1 MKKTWTLVASVLMAT
16 TTVWGQSD
24 LELAEFYYNEGS
36 YEQSKLYLD
45 QIWKKNKTKMVF
57 DMYYD
62 VLIALDNFEAAEKLV
77 KSRMRGKNTRA
88 NAYVELGQLYLHFG
102 REAQARSAFD
112 EAMERLQP
120 SRNSAIGL
128 ANAFLKLNE
137 LDLALE
143 VYTKAQAMG
152 VDNLD
157 YQLVDLEGRRGNY
170 DGMIDAALRLL
181 HTKPTYFRNIQNSFI
196 RNLRVLDNPELGVL
210 LKGKLITAARN
221 YPDDV
226 AYPELLV
233 WYFNQVR
240 DFGNAF
246 VHAKSLDLRGS
257 EDGNRI
263 VELAQTASR
272 NKDYDTAARCYAYVA
287 GKGRDNPYFF
297 TARAQSLRM
306 RMEPLLEAIP
316 SDTKAIAELT
326 IEYEQTLNDMGLTEK
341 TAGIAKDLAHAQAF
355 YLQSPTQAIELL
367 ESVLEIPGI
376 YNRMA
381 ALCKLELGDIL
392 VFQDNIWDASLLF
405 SQVELDFK
413 DDFFGHEAK
422 FRNARISYY
431 AGDFDWAQAQLD
443 ALKASTSKLISNDA
457 IDLSL
462 LITDNYAMDTISEP
476 MWLYAQAD
484 LLAEQHRYDQA
495 RSKLDSILAIWP
507 GHALE
512 DEILMTQGRM
522 ALEQGDVDT
531 ALVLFQ
537 EVVDLH
543 FDDILADDALFE
555 LGKLHEDVLADE
567 MAAADYYEQLLFDY
581 PNSLHAVEARR
592 RFRAMRGDDI
602 E

>member
-1 MKKTWTLVASVLMAT
+1 MKKSWILVASLFVAST
-16 TTVWGQSD
+16 ISWSQSD

-36 YEQSKLYLD
+36 YAQSKLYLD

-62 VLIALDNFEAAEKLV
+62 VLIALDNFDAAEKLV

-102 REAQARSAFD
+102 REAQAREAFD
-112 EAMERLQP
+112 EAMKRLQP
-120 SRNSAIGL
+120 NRNSAIGL

-143 VYTKAQAMG
+143 VYSKAQEIG
-152 VDNLD
+152 VGNLD

-181 HTKPTYFRNIQNSFI
+181 HSKPTYFRNIQNSFT
-196 RNLRVLDNPELGVL
+196 RNLRVLDNPELGTL
-210 LKGKLITAARN
+210 LKGKLIASARN
-221 YPDDV
+221 YPDDSV
-226 AYPELLV
+226 YPELLV
-233 WYFNQVR
+233 WYFNQVK
-240 DFGNAF
+240 DFANAF
-246 VHAKSLDLRGS
+246 IHAKSLDLRGKENGS
-257 EDGNRI
+257 RI
-263 VELAQTASR
+263 IELAQTASS
-272 NKDYDTAARCYAYVA
+272 NGDYETAALCYTYVA
-287 GKGRDNPYFF
+287 GKGRENAYFY
-297 TARAQSLRM
+297 TARTQSLRM
-306 RMEPLLEAIP
+306 RMEPLLNAVPNNTQAIEGL
-316 SDTKAIAELT
+316 AE
-326 IEYEQTLNDMGLTEK
+326 EYKQTLNDLGITTE

-355 YLQSPTQAIELL
+355 YLQLPDEAIATL
-367 ESVLEIPGI
+367 EAVLEIPAL
-376 YNRMA
+376 YDRMA

-476 MWLYAQAD
+476 MWLFAQAD
-484 LLAEQHRYDQA
+484 LLSTQHRYDQA
-495 RSKLDSILAIWP
+495 RTKLDSIVSIWP

-522 ALEQGDVDT
+522 ALEQGNVDT

-555 LGKLHEDVLADE
+555 LGKLYEDQLANAE
-567 MAAADYYEQLLFDY
+567 AASGYFEQLLFDY

-592 RFRAMRGDDI
+592 RYRAMRGDVI

>member
-1 MKKTWTLVASVLMAT
+1 MKKSWILVASLFVAST
-16 TTVWGQSD
+16 ASWSQSD
-24 LELAEFYYNEGS
+24 LELAEFYYNDGS
-36 YEQSKLYLD
+36 YAQSKLYLD

-62 VLIALDNFEAAEKLV
+62 VLVALDDFDAAEKLV

-102 REAQARSAFD
+102 REVQAREAFD
-112 EAMERLQP
+112 EAMKRLQP
-120 SRNSAIGL
+120 NRNSAIGL

-143 VYTKAQAMG
+143 VYSKAQEMG

-181 HTKPTYFRNIQNSFI
+181 HSKPTYFRNIQNSFT
-196 RNLRVLDNPELGVL
+196 RNLRVLDNPELGTL
-210 LKGKLITAARN
+210 LKGKLIASARN
-221 YPDDV
+221 YPDDSV
-226 AYPELLV
+226 YPELLV
-233 WYFNQVR
+233 WYFNQVK
-240 DFGNAF
+240 DFANAF
-246 VHAKSLDLRGS
+246 IHAKSLDLRGEENGS
-257 EDGNRI
+257 RLI
-263 VELAQTASR
+263 ELAQTASS
-272 NKDYDTAARCYAYVA
+272 NGDYETAARCYAYVA
-287 GKGRDNPYFF
+287 GKGRENAYFF
-297 TARAQSLRM
+297 TARTQSLRM
-306 RMEPLLEAIP
+306 RMEPLFNAVPNDTEAI
-316 SDTKAIAELT
+316 AGLAE
-326 IEYEQTLNDMGLTEK
+326 EYKQTLNDLGVNTE
-341 TAGIAKDLAHAQAF
+341 TAGIAKDLAHVQAF
-355 YLQSPTQAIELL
+355 YLQLPDEAIATL
-367 ESVLEIPGI
+367 EAVLDIPAL

-476 MWLYAQAD
+476 MWLFAQAD
-484 LLAEQHRYDQA
+484 LLSTQHRYDQA
-495 RSKLDSILAIWP
+495 RTKLDSIVAIWP

-512 DEILMTQGRM
+512 DEILMTQGHM
-522 ALEQGDVDT
+522 ALEQGNVDT

-555 LGKLHEDVLADE
+555 LGKLYQDRIGDE
-567 MAAADYYEQLLFDY
+567 EAAAGYFEQLLFDY

-592 RFRAMRGDDI
+592 RFRAMRGDVI

>member
-1 MKKTWTLVASVLMAT
+1 
-16 TTVWGQSD
+16 
-24 LELAEFYYNEGS
+24 
-36 YEQSKLYLD
+36 
-45 QIWKKNKTKMVF
+45 MVF

-62 VLIALDNFEAAEKLV
+62 VLVALDDFDAAEKLV

-102 REAQARSAFD
+102 REVQAREAFD
-112 EAMERLQP
+112 EAMKRLQP
-120 SRNSAIGL
+120 NRNSAIGL

-143 VYTKAQAMG
+143 VYSKAQEMG

-170 DGMIDAALRLL
+170 NGMIDAALRLL
-181 HTKPTYFRNIQNSFI
+181 HNKPTYFRNIQNSFT
-196 RNLRVLDNPELGVL
+196 RNLRVLDNPELGTL
-210 LKGKLITAARN
+210 LKGKLIASARN
-221 YPDDV
+221 YPDDSV
-226 AYPELLV
+226 YPELLV
-233 WYFNQVR
+233 WYFNQVK
-240 DFGNAF
+240 DFANAF
-246 VHAKSLDLRGS
+246 IHAKSLDLRGE
-257 EDGNRI
+257 EDGSRLI
-263 VELAQTASR
+263 ELAQTASS
-272 NKDYDTAARCYAYVA
+272 NGDYETAARCYAYVA
-287 GKGRDNPYFF
+287 GKGRENAYFF
-297 TARAQSLRM
+297 TARTQSLRM
-306 RMEPLLEAIP
+306 RMEPLLNAVPNDTEAIA
-316 SDTKAIAELT
+316 DLAE
-326 IEYEQTLNDMGLTEK
+326 EYRQTLNDLGITTE
-341 TAGIAKDLAHAQAF
+341 TAGIAKDLAHVQAF
-355 YLQSPTQAIELL
+355 YLQLPDKAIATL
-367 ESVLEIPGI
+367 EAVLDIPAL
-376 YNRMA
+376 YDRMA

-413 DDFFGHEAK
+413 DDSFGHEAK

-476 MWLYAQAD
+476 MWLFAQAD
-484 LLAEQHRYDQA
+484 LLSTQHRYDQA
-495 RSKLDSILAIWP
+495 MTKLDSIVAIWP

-512 DEILMTQGRM
+512 DEILMTQGHM
-522 ALEQGDVDT
+522 ALEQGNVDT
-531 ALVLFQ
+531 ALMLFQ

-555 LGKLHEDVLADE
+555 LGKLYEDRIGDE
-567 MAAADYYEQLLFDY
+567 EAAADYFEQLLFDY

-592 RFRAMRGDDI
+592 RFRAMRGDTI

>member
-1 MKKTWTLVASVLMAT
+1 MKKSWILVASLFVAST
-16 TTVWGQSD
+16 TSWSQSD

-36 YEQSKLYLD
+36 YAQSKLYLD

-57 DMYYD
+57 DMYYG
-62 VLIALDNFEAAEKLV
+62 VLIALDNFDAAEKLV

-102 REAQARSAFD
+102 REAQARQAFD

-120 SRNSAIGL
+120 NRNSAIGL

-143 VYTKAQAMG
+143 VYSKAQEME

-181 HTKPTYFRNIQNSFI
+181 HSKPTYFRNIQNSFT
-196 RNLRVLDNPELGVL
+196 RNLRVLDNPELGTL
-210 LKGKLITAARN
+210 LKGKLIASARN
-221 YPDDV
+221 YPDDNV
-226 AYPELLV
+226 YPELLV
-233 WYFNQVR
+233 WYFNQVK
-240 DFGNAF
+240 DFANAF
-246 VHAKSLDLRGS
+246 IHAKSLDLRGEENGS
-257 EDGNRI
+257 RLI
-263 VELAQTASR
+263 ELAQTASS
-272 NKDYDTAARCYAYVA
+272 NGDYETAARCYAYVA
-287 GKGRDNPYFF
+287 GKGRENAYFF
-297 TARAQSLRM
+297 TARTQSLRM
-306 RMEPLLEAIP
+306 RMEPLVNAVPNDTEAIA
-316 SDTKAIAELT
+316 DLAE
-326 IEYEQTLNDMGLTEK
+326 EYKQTLNDLGITTE

-355 YLQSPTQAIELL
+355 YLQLPDEAIVTLEAVLGIPTL
-367 ESVLEIPGI
+367 
-376 YNRMA
+376 YDRMA
-381 ALCKLELGDIL
+381 ALCKLELGDVL

-476 MWLYAQAD
+476 MWLFAQAD
-484 LLAEQHRYDQA
+484 LLSTQHRYDQA
-495 RSKLDSILAIWP
+495 RTKLDSIIAIWP

-512 DEILMTQGRM
+512 DEILMTQGHM
-522 ALEQGDVDT
+522 ALEQGNVDT

-555 LGKLHEDVLADE
+555 LGKLYEDRLGDE
-567 MAAADYYEQLLFDY
+567 EAAAGYFEQLLFDY
-581 PNSLHAVEARR
+581 PNSLHAVDARR
-592 RFRAMRGDDI
+592 RFRALRGDDI

>member
-1 MKKTWTLVASVLMAT
+1 MKKSWILVASLFVAST
-16 TTVWGQSD
+16 ASWSQSD
-24 LELAEFYYNEGS
+24 LELAEFYYNDGS
-36 YEQSKLYLD
+36 YAQSKLYLD

-62 VLIALDNFEAAEKLV
+62 VLVALDDFDAAEKLV

-102 REAQARSAFD
+102 REVQAREAFD
-112 EAMERLQP
+112 EAMKRLQP
-120 SRNSAIGL
+120 NRNSAIGL

-143 VYTKAQAMG
+143 VYSKAQEMG

-170 DGMIDAALRLL
+170 NGMIDAALRLL
-181 HTKPTYFRNIQNSFI
+181 HNKPTYFRNIQNSFT
-196 RNLRVLDNPELGVL
+196 RNLRVLDNPELGTL
-210 LKGKLITAARN
+210 LKGKLIASARN
-221 YPDDV
+221 YPDDSL
-226 AYPELLV
+226 YPELLV
-233 WYFNQVR
+233 WYFNQVK
-240 DFGNAF
+240 DFANAF
-246 VHAKSLDLRGS
+246 IHAKSLDLRGE
-257 EDGNRI
+257 EDGSRLI
-263 VELAQTASR
+263 ELAQTASS
-272 NKDYDTAARCYAYVA
+272 NGDYETAARCYAYVA
-287 GKGRDNPYFF
+287 GKGRENAYFF
-297 TARAQSLRM
+297 TARTQSLRM
-306 RMEPLLEAIP
+306 RMEPLLNAVPNDTEAIA
-316 SDTKAIAELT
+316 DLAE
-326 IEYEQTLNDMGLTEK
+326 EYRQTLNDLGITTE
-341 TAGIAKDLAHAQAF
+341 TAGIAKDLAHVQAF
-355 YLQSPTQAIELL
+355 YLQLPDKAIATL
-367 ESVLEIPGI
+367 EAVLDIPAL
-376 YNRMA
+376 YDRMA

-413 DDFFGHEAK
+413 DDSFGHEAK

-476 MWLYAQAD
+476 MWLFAQAD
-484 LLAEQHRYDQA
+484 LLSTQHRYDQA
-495 RSKLDSILAIWP
+495 MTKLDSIVAIWP

-512 DEILMTQGRM
+512 DEILMTQGHM
-522 ALEQGDVDT
+522 ALEQGNVDT
-531 ALVLFQ
+531 ALMLFQ

-555 LGKLHEDVLADE
+555 LGKLYEDRIGDE
-567 MAAADYYEQLLFDY
+567 EAAADYFEQLLFDY

-592 RFRAMRGDDI
+592 RFRAMRGDAI

>member
-1 MKKTWTLVASVLMAT
+1 MKKSWILVASLFVAST
-16 TTVWGQSD
+16 ASWSQSD
-24 LELAEFYYNEGS
+24 LELAEFYYNDGS
-36 YEQSKLYLD
+36 YAQSKLYLD

-62 VLIALDNFEAAEKLV
+62 VLVALDDFDAAEKLV

-102 REAQARSAFD
+102 REVQAREAFD
-112 EAMERLQP
+112 EAMKRLQP
-120 SRNSAIGL
+120 NRNSAIGL

-143 VYTKAQAMG
+143 VYSKAQEMG

-170 DGMIDAALRLL
+170 NGMIDAALRLL
-181 HTKPTYFRNIQNSFI
+181 HNKPTYFRNIQNSFT
-196 RNLRVLDNPELGVL
+196 RNLRVLDNPELGTL
-210 LKGKLITAARN
+210 LKGKLIASARN
-221 YPDDV
+221 YPDDSL
-226 AYPELLV
+226 YPELLV
-233 WYFNQVR
+233 WYFNQVK
-240 DFGNAF
+240 DFANAF
-246 VHAKSLDLRGS
+246 IHAKSLDLRGE
-257 EDGNRI
+257 EDGSRLI
-263 VELAQTASR
+263 ELAQTASS
-272 NKDYDTAARCYAYVA
+272 NGDYETAARCYAYVA
-287 GKGRDNPYFF
+287 GKGRENAYFF
-297 TARAQSLRM
+297 TARTQSLRM
-306 RMEPLLEAIP
+306 RMEPLLNAVPNDTEAI
-316 SDTKAIAELT
+316 ANLAE
-326 IEYEQTLNDMGLTEK
+326 EYRQTLNDLGITTE
-341 TAGIAKDLAHAQAF
+341 TAGIAKDLAHVQAF
-355 YLQSPTQAIELL
+355 YLQLPDKAIATL
-367 ESVLEIPGI
+367 EAVLDIPAL
-376 YNRMA
+376 YDRMA

-413 DDFFGHEAK
+413 DDSFGHEAK

-476 MWLYAQAD
+476 MWLFAQAD
-484 LLAEQHRYDQA
+484 LLSTQHRYDQA
-495 RSKLDSILAIWP
+495 MTKLDSIVAIWP

-512 DEILMTQGRM
+512 DEILMTQGHM
-522 ALEQGDVDT
+522 ALEQGNVDT
-531 ALVLFQ
+531 ALMLFQ

-555 LGKLHEDVLADE
+555 LGKLYEDRIGDE
-567 MAAADYYEQLLFDY
+567 EAAADYFEQLLFDY

-592 RFRAMRGDDI
+592 RFRAMRGDAI

>member
-1 MKKTWTLVASVLMAT
+1 MRKHWIIVASMLTASVSG
-16 TTVWGQSD
+16 WSQSD
-24 LELAEFYYNEGS
+24 LELAEFYYNDGS
-36 YEQSKLYLD
+36 YAQSKLYLD

-62 VLIALDNFEAAEKLV
+62 VLIALDDFDAAEKLV

-88 NAYVELGQLYLHFG
+88 NSYVELGQLYLHFG
-102 REAQARSAFD
+102 KEEQAREAFD

-120 SRNSAIGL
+120 NRNGAIGL

-143 VYTKAQAMG
+143 VYTKAQELG

-170 DGMIDAALRLL
+170 DGMIDAAMRLL
-181 HTKPTYFRNIQNSFI
+181 HTRPTYYRNIQNSFT

-210 LKGKLITAARN
+210 LKGKLISAARN
-221 YPDDV
+221 FPEDDV
-226 AYPELLV
+226 FTELLV
-233 WYFNQVR
+233 WYFNQVK

-246 VHAKSLDLRGS
+246 IHAKSLDLRS
-257 EDGNRI
+257 DEDGNRI
-263 VELAQTASR
+263 IELAQTAAR
-272 NKDYDTAARCYAYVA
+272 NADYGTAAKCYSYVA
-287 GKGRDNPYFF
+287 GKGKTNPYFF
-297 TARAQSLRM
+297 SARTQSLRM

-316 SDTKAIAELT
+316 TDVPAIAALAL
-326 IEYEQTLNDMGLTEK
+326 EYEQTLNDLGLMAE

-355 YLQSPTQAIELL
+355 YLQAPDDAIATL
-367 ESVLEIPGI
+367 EAVLEIPAL
-376 YNRMA
+376 YDRMA
-381 ALCKLELGDIL
+381 ALCKLELGDIFI
-392 VFQDNIWDASLLF
+392 FQDNIWDASLLF

-413 DDFFGHEAK
+413 DDVFGHEAK

-462 LITDNYAMDTISEP
+462 IITDNYAMDTISEP
-476 MWLYAQAD
+476 MWLFAQAD
-484 LLAEQHRYDQA
+484 LLSTQHRYDEA
-495 RSKLDSILAIWP
+495 RAKLDSIIAVWP
-507 GHALE
+507 GHSLA
-512 DEILMTQGRM
+512 DEILMTQGHM
-522 ALEQGDVDT
+522 ALEQGDIDT
-531 ALVLFQ
+531 ALTMFQ

-555 LGKLHEDVLADE
+555 LGKLYEDQLADAE
-567 MAAADYYEQLLFDY
+567 AASSYFEQLLFDY

>member
-1 MKKTWTLVASVLMAT
+1 MKKPWILVASLFVAST
-16 TTVWGQSD
+16 ISWSQSD

-36 YEQSKLYLD
+36 YAQSKLYLD

-62 VLIALDNFEAAEKLV
+62 VLIALDNFDAAEKLV

-88 NAYVELGQLYLHFG
+88 SAYVELGQLYLHFG
-102 REAQARSAFD
+102 REAQAREAFD

-120 SRNSAIGL
+120 NRNSAIGL

-143 VYTKAQAMG
+143 VYSKAQEMG
-152 VDNLD
+152 VGNLD

-181 HTKPTYFRNIQNSFI
+181 HSKPTYFRNIQNSFT
-196 RNLRVLDNPELGVL
+196 RNLRVLDNPELGTL
-210 LKGKLITAARN
+210 LKGKLIASART
-221 YPDDV
+221 YSDDSV
-226 AYPELLV
+226 YPELLV
-233 WYFNQVR
+233 WYFNQVK
-240 DFGNAF
+240 DFANAF
-246 VHAKSLDLRGS
+246 IHAKSLDLRGKENGS
-257 EDGNRI
+257 RI
-263 VELAQTASR
+263 IELAQTASS
-272 NKDYDTAARCYAYVA
+272 NGDYETAALCYTYVA
-287 GKGRDNPYFF
+287 GKGRENAYFF
-297 TARAQSLRM
+297 TARTQSLRM
-306 RMEPLLEAIP
+306 RMEPLLNAVPNNTEAIEGL
-316 SDTKAIAELT
+316 AE
-326 IEYEQTLNDMGLTEK
+326 EYKQTLNDLGITAE

-355 YLQSPTQAIELL
+355 YLQLPDEAIATL
-367 ESVLEIPGI
+367 EAVLEIPAL
-376 YNRMA
+376 YDRMA

-476 MWLYAQAD
+476 MWLFAQAD
-484 LLAEQHRYDQA
+484 LLSTQHRYDQA
-495 RSKLDSILAIWP
+495 RTKLDSIVSIWP

-512 DEILMTQGRM
+512 DEILMTQGHM
-522 ALEQGDVDT
+522 ALAQGNLDT
-531 ALVLFQ
+531 ALALFQ

-555 LGKLHEDVLADE
+555 LGKLYEDRLGDE
-567 MAAADYYEQLLFDY
+567 EAAAGYFEQLLFDY

>member
-1 MKKTWTLVASVLMAT
+1 MKKSWILVTSLFVAST
-16 TTVWGQSD
+16 ISWSQSD

-36 YEQSKLYLD
+36 YAQSKLYLD

-62 VLIALDNFEAAEKLV
+62 VLIALDNFDAAEKLV

-102 REAQARSAFD
+102 RKAQAREAFD

-120 SRNSAIGL
+120 NRNSAIGL

-143 VYTKAQAMG
+143 VYSKAQEIG
-152 VDNLD
+152 VGNLD

-181 HTKPTYFRNIQNSFI
+181 HSKPTYFRNIQNSFT
-196 RNLRVLDNPELGVL
+196 RNLRVLDNPELGTL
-210 LKGKLITAARN
+210 LKGKLIASARN
-221 YPDDV
+221 YPDDSV
-226 AYPELLV
+226 YPELLV
-233 WYFNQVR
+233 WYFNQVK
-240 DFGNAF
+240 DFANAF
-246 VHAKSLDLRGS
+246 IHAKSLDLRGKENGS
-257 EDGNRI
+257 RI
-263 VELAQTASR
+263 IELAQTASS
-272 NKDYDTAARCYAYVA
+272 NGDYETAALCYTYVA
-287 GKGRDNPYFF
+287 GKGRENAYFY
-297 TARAQSLRM
+297 TARTQSLRM
-306 RMEPLLEAIP
+306 RMEPLLNAVPNNTQAIEGL
-316 SDTKAIAELT
+316 AE
-326 IEYEQTLNDMGLTEK
+326 EYKQTLNDLGITTE

-355 YLQSPTQAIELL
+355 YLQLPDEAIATL
-367 ESVLEIPGI
+367 EAVLEIPAL
-376 YNRMA
+376 YDRMA

-476 MWLYAQAD
+476 MWLFAQAD
-484 LLAEQHRYDQA
+484 LLSTQHRYDQA
-495 RSKLDSILAIWP
+495 RTKLDSIVSIWP

-512 DEILMTQGRM
+512 DEILMTQGHM
-522 ALEQGDVDT
+522 ALAQGNLDA
-531 ALVLFQ
+531 ALALFQ

-555 LGKLHEDVLADE
+555 LGKLYEDRLGDE
-567 MAAADYYEQLLFDY
+567 EAAAGYFEQLLFDY

>member
-1 MKKTWTLVASVLMAT
+1 MKKSWILVASLFVAST
-16 TTVWGQSD
+16 ASWSQSD
-24 LELAEFYYNEGS
+24 LELAEFYYNDGS
-36 YEQSKLYLD
+36 YAQSKLYLD

-62 VLIALDNFEAAEKLV
+62 VLVALDDFDAAEKLV

-102 REAQARSAFD
+102 REVQAREAFD
-112 EAMERLQP
+112 EAMKRLQP
-120 SRNSAIGL
+120 NRNSAIGL

-143 VYTKAQAMG
+143 VYSKAQEMG

-170 DGMIDAALRLL
+170 NGMIDAALRLL
-181 HTKPTYFRNIQNSFI
+181 HNKPTYFRNIQNSFT
-196 RNLRVLDNPELGVL
+196 RNLRVLDNPELGTL
-210 LKGKLITAARN
+210 LKGKLIASARN
-221 YPDDV
+221 YPDDSV
-226 AYPELLV
+226 YPELLV
-233 WYFNQVR
+233 WYFNQVK
-240 DFGNAF
+240 DFANAF
-246 VHAKSLDLRGS
+246 IHAKSLDLRGE
-257 EDGNRI
+257 EDGSRLI
-263 VELAQTASR
+263 ELAQTASS
-272 NKDYDTAARCYAYVA
+272 NGDYETAARCYAYVA
-287 GKGRDNPYFF
+287 GKGRENAYFF
-297 TARAQSLRM
+297 TARTQSLRM
-306 RMEPLLEAIP
+306 RMEPLLNAVPNDTEAIA
-316 SDTKAIAELT
+316 DLAE
-326 IEYEQTLNDMGLTEK
+326 EYRQTLNDLGITTE
-341 TAGIAKDLAHAQAF
+341 TAGIAKDLAHVQAF
-355 YLQSPTQAIELL
+355 YLQLPDKAIATL
-367 ESVLEIPGI
+367 EAVLDIPAL
-376 YNRMA
+376 YDRMA
-381 ALCKLELGDIL
+381 ALCKLDLGYIL

-413 DDFFGHEAK
+413 DDSFGHEAK

-476 MWLYAQAD
+476 MWLFAQAD
-484 LLAEQHRYDQA
+484 LLSTQHRYDQA
-495 RSKLDSILAIWP
+495 MTKLDSIVAIWP

-512 DEILMTQGRM
+512 DEILMTQGHM
-522 ALEQGDVDT
+522 ALEQGNVDT
-531 ALVLFQ
+531 ALMLFQ

-555 LGKLHEDVLADE
+555 LGKLYEDRIGDE
-567 MAAADYYEQLLFDY
+567 EAAADYFEQLLFDY

-592 RFRAMRGDDI
+592 RFRAMRGDAI

>member
-1 MKKTWTLVASVLMAT
+1 MKKSWILVASLFVAST
-16 TTVWGQSD
+16 ASWSQSD
-24 LELAEFYYNEGS
+24 LELAEFYYNDGS
-36 YEQSKLYLD
+36 YAQSKLYLD

-62 VLIALDNFEAAEKLV
+62 VLVALDDFDAAEKLV

-102 REAQARSAFD
+102 REVQAREAFD
-112 EAMERLQP
+112 EAMKRLQP
-120 SRNSAIGL
+120 NRNSAIGL

-143 VYTKAQAMG
+143 VYSKAQEMG

-170 DGMIDAALRLL
+170 NGMIDAALRLL
-181 HTKPTYFRNIQNSFI
+181 HNKPTYFRNIQNSFT
-196 RNLRVLDNPELGVL
+196 RNLRVLDNPELGTL
-210 LKGKLITAARN
+210 LKGKLIASARN
-221 YPDDV
+221 YPDDSV
-226 AYPELLV
+226 YPELLV
-233 WYFNQVR
+233 WYFNQVK
-240 DFGNAF
+240 DFANAF
-246 VHAKSLDLRGS
+246 IHAKSLDLRGE
-257 EDGNRI
+257 EDGSRLI
-263 VELAQTASR
+263 ELAQTASS
-272 NKDYDTAARCYAYVA
+272 NGDYETAARCYAYVA
-287 GKGRDNPYFF
+287 GKGRENAYFF
-297 TARAQSLRM
+297 TARTQSLRM
-306 RMEPLLEAIP
+306 RMEPLLNAVPNDTEAI
-316 SDTKAIAELT
+316 ANLAE
-326 IEYEQTLNDMGLTEK
+326 EYRQTLNDLGITTE
-341 TAGIAKDLAHAQAF
+341 TAGIAKDLAHVQAF
-355 YLQSPTQAIELL
+355 YLQLPDKAIATL
-367 ESVLEIPGI
+367 EAVLDIPAL
-376 YNRMA
+376 YDRMA

-413 DDFFGHEAK
+413 DDSFGHEAK

-476 MWLYAQAD
+476 MWLFAQAD
-484 LLAEQHRYDQA
+484 LLSTQHRYDQA
-495 RSKLDSILAIWP
+495 MTKLDSIVAIWP

-512 DEILMTQGRM
+512 DEILMTQGHM
-522 ALEQGDVDT
+522 ALEQGNVDT
-531 ALVLFQ
+531 ALMLFQ

-555 LGKLHEDVLADE
+555 LGKLYEDRIGDE
-567 MAAADYYEQLLFDY
+567 EAAADYFEQLLFDY

-592 RFRAMRGDDI
+592 RFRAMRGDAI

>member
-1 MKKTWTLVASVLMAT
+1 MKKAWILVASVLVAAT
-16 TTVWGQSD
+16 TSWSQSD

-36 YEQSKLYLD
+36 YAQSKLYLD
-45 QIWKKNKTKMVF
+45 QIWKRNKTKMVF

-62 VLIALDNFEAAEKLV
+62 VLVALDDFASAEKLV

-102 REAQARSAFD
+102 REAEARDAFD
-112 EAMERLQP
+112 EAMARLQP

-128 ANAFLKLNE
+128 ANAFTKLNE

-143 VYTKAQAMG
+143 VYTKAQALG
-152 VDNLD
+152 VENLD

-170 DGMIDAALRLL
+170 DGMIDAAMRLL
-181 HTKPTYFRNIQNSFI
+181 HAKPTYFRNIQNSFI
-196 RNLRVLDNPELGVL
+196 RNLRVLDNPELGTL
-210 LKGKLITAARN
+210 LKGKLIASARN
-221 YPDDV
+221 YPDDSV
-226 AYPELLV
+226 YPELLV
-233 WYFNQVR
+233 WYFNQVK

-246 VHAKSLDLRGS
+246 IHAKSLDLRGG
-257 EDGNRI
+257 EDGNRL
-263 VELAQTASR
+263 VELAQTAAR
-272 NKDYDTAARCYAYVA
+272 NADYDTAARCYSYVS
-287 GKGRDNPYFF
+287 GEGRDNPYFF
-297 TARAQSLRM
+297 TARTQSLRM
-306 RMEPLLEAIP
+306 RMEPLLNAVP
-316 SDTKAIAELT
+316 TDNAAIANLT
-326 IEYEQTLNDMGLTEK
+326 VEYRQTLNDLGLTVE

-355 YLQSPTQAIELL
+355 FLQAPEEAIATL
-367 ESVLEIPGI
+367 ESILEIPAL
-376 YNRMA
+376 YDRMA

-413 DDFFGHEAK
+413 NDFFGHEAK

-484 LLAEQHRYDQA
+484 LLSTQHRYDQA
-495 RSKLDSILAIWP
+495 RAKLDSIITVWP

-512 DEILMTQGRM
+512 DEILMTQGQI

-555 LGKLHEDVLADE
+555 LGRLNEDYLGNE
-567 MAAADYYEQLLFDY
+567 EAAASYFEQLLFDY

-592 RFRAMRGDDI
+592 RFRTMRGDDI

>member
-1 MKKTWTLVASVLMAT
+1 MLTAAT
-16 TTVWGQSD
+16 SGWSQSD
-24 LELAEFYYNEGS
+24 LELAEFYYNDGS
-36 YEQSKLYLD
+36 YVQSKLYLD

-62 VLIALDNFEAAEKLV
+62 VLIALDDFDAAEKLV

-88 NAYVELGQLYLHFG
+88 NSYVELGQLYLHFG
-102 REAQARSAFD
+102 KEEQAREAFD

-120 SRNSAIGL
+120 NRNGAIGL

-143 VYTKAQAMG
+143 VYTKAQELG

-170 DGMIDAALRLL
+170 DGMIDAAMRLL
-181 HTKPTYFRNIQNSFI
+181 HTRPTYYRNIQNSFT

-210 LKGKLITAARN
+210 LKGKLIAAARN
-221 YPDDV
+221 FPEDDV
-226 AYPELLV
+226 FPELLV
-233 WYFNQVR
+233 WYFNQVK

-246 VHAKSLDLRGS
+246 IHAKSLDLRS
-257 EDGNRI
+257 DEDGNRI
-263 VELAQTASR
+263 IELAQTAAR
-272 NKDYDTAARCYAYVA
+272 NADYNTAAKCYSYVA
-287 GKGRDNPYFF
+287 GKGKTNPYFF
-297 TARAQSLRM
+297 SARTQSLRM

-316 SDTKAIAELT
+316 TDVPAIAALT
-326 IEYEQTLNDMGLTEK
+326 LEYEQTLNDLGLMAE

-355 YLQSPTQAIELL
+355 YLQAPENAIATL
-367 ESVLEIPGI
+367 EAVLEIPAL
-376 YNRMA
+376 YDRMA
-381 ALCKLELGDIL
+381 ALCKLELGDIFI
-392 VFQDNIWDASLLF
+392 FQDNIWDASLLF

-413 DDFFGHEAK
+413 DDVFGHEAK

-462 LITDNYAMDTISEP
+462 IITDNYAMDTISEP
-476 MWLYAQAD
+476 MWLFAQAD
-484 LLAEQHRYDQA
+484 LLSTQHRYDQA
-495 RSKLDSILAIWP
+495 RAKLDSIIAVWP
-507 GHALE
+507 GHSLE
-512 DEILMTQGRM
+512 DEILMIQGHI
-522 ALEQGDVDT
+522 ALKQGDIDT
-531 ALVLFQ
+531 ALTMFQ

-555 LGKLHEDVLADE
+555 LGKLYEDQLSDAE
-567 MAAADYYEQLLFDY
+567 AASGYFEQLLFDY

-592 RFRAMRGDDI
+592 RFRAMRGDHI

>member
-1 MKKTWTLVASVLMAT
+1 MKKPWILVASLFVAST
-16 TTVWGQSD
+16 ISWSQSD

-36 YEQSKLYLD
+36 YAQSKLYLD

-62 VLIALDNFEAAEKLV
+62 VLIALDNFDAAEKLV

-88 NAYVELGQLYLHFG
+88 SAYVELGQLYLHFG
-102 REAQARSAFD
+102 REAQAREAFD

-120 SRNSAIGL
+120 NRNSAIGL

-143 VYTKAQAMG
+143 VYSKAQEMG
-152 VDNLD
+152 VGNLD

-181 HTKPTYFRNIQNSFI
+181 HSKPTYFRNIQNSFT
-196 RNLRVLDNPELGVL
+196 RNLRVLDNPELGTL
-210 LKGKLITAARN
+210 LKGKLIASART
-221 YPDDV
+221 YSDDSV
-226 AYPELLV
+226 YPELLV
-233 WYFNQVR
+233 WYFNQVK
-240 DFGNAF
+240 DFANAF
-246 VHAKSLDLRGS
+246 IHAKSLDLRGKENGS
-257 EDGNRI
+257 RI
-263 VELAQTASR
+263 IELAQTASS
-272 NKDYDTAARCYAYVA
+272 NGDYETAALCYTYVA
-287 GKGRDNPYFF
+287 GKGRENAYFF
-297 TARAQSLRM
+297 TARTQSLRM
-306 RMEPLLEAIP
+306 RMEPLLNAVPNNTEAIEGL
-316 SDTKAIAELT
+316 AE
-326 IEYEQTLNDMGLTEK
+326 EYKQTLNDLGITTE

-355 YLQSPTQAIELL
+355 YLQLPDEAIATL
-367 ESVLEIPGI
+367 EAVLEIPAL
-376 YNRMA
+376 YDRMA

-476 MWLYAQAD
+476 MWLFAQAD
-484 LLAEQHRYDQA
+484 LLSTQHRYDQA
-495 RSKLDSILAIWP
+495 RTKLDSIVSIWP

-512 DEILMTQGRM
+512 DEILMTQGHM
-522 ALEQGDVDT
+522 ALAQGNLDT
-531 ALVLFQ
+531 ALALFQ

-555 LGKLHEDVLADE
+555 LGKLYEDRLGNE
-567 MAAADYYEQLLFDY
+567 EAAAGYFEQLLFDY

-592 RFRAMRGDDI
+592 RFRVMRGDDI